1 MVEVAATVSAVTK
14 SETNDFTG
22 SMFAYNRD
30 YCLALMTLEETD
42 VKMIFS
48 TSQYGFILRTN

>member
-22 SMFAYNRD
+22 SMFAYNRII
-30 YCLALMTLEETD
+30 
-42 VKMIFS
+42 V
-48 TSQYGFILRTN
+48 